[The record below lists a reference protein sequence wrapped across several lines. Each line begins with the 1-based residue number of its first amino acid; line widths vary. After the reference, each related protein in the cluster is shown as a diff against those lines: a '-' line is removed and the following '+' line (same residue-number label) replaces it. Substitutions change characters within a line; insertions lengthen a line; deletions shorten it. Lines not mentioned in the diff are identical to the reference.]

1 MLPMSERSDDLT
13 NEERVLIGAYG
24 IAADL
29 AAQCRQLREMDVS
42 VSATVLEQVANT
54 LMTEF
59 WDQGFSQTDI
69 RRAFTAAF
77 DDMNRY
83 GAGKE
88 RR

>member
-1 MLPMSERSDDLT
+1 MSTERPDNVTS
-13 NEERVLIGAYG
+13 EERVLFAALN

-29 AAQCRQLREMDVS
+29 AAHCRRLREMDVS
-42 VSATVLEQVANT
+42 VSGTALGQVVNT

-59 WDQGFSQTDI
+59 WDQGFSQAEI
-69 RRAFTAAF
+69 RRAFTAAL

-83 GAGKE
+83 AAGGE

>member
-1 MLPMSERSDDLT
+1 MSTEQADDLT
-13 NEERVLIGAYG
+13 NEERVLFGLRS

-42 VSATVLEQVANT
+42 VSETALEQVVET

-59 WDQGFSQTDI
+59 WDQGFSQADI
-69 RRAFTAAF
+69 RRAFMAAL

-83 GAGKE
+83 AGGRE
-88 RR
+88 SR